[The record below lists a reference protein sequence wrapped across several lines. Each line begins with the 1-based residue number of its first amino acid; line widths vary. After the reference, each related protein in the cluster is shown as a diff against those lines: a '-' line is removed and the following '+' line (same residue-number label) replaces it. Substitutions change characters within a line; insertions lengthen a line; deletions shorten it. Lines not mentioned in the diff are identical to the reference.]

1 MINVKWGSFAETL
14 GFLLSEV
21 VLFGVPSALIGL
33 GFWGLG
39 QWIRQEEVSKKLF
52 TSLVD
57 YAFVIP
63 ILLGLISFFVIAFNM
78 ESITDFCIKLF
89 SGRVRVYLN
98 GRLVASGKANVYFYV
113 PLSRP
118 GDIYEV
124 KWGRE
129 TFSLRLYPRTHYTI
143 SKGDF
148 GWGYRD

>member
-1 MINVKWGSFAETL
+1 MDNRCMIEVEWGETL
-14 GFLLSEV
+14 ATALGLLLTVVFGWGVFSAFGGLWCWLSEV
-21 VLFGVPSALIGL
+21 EDSTLIL
-33 GFWGLG
+33 YARA
-39 QWIRQEEVSKKLF
+39 I
-52 TSLVD
+52 SL
-57 YAFVIP
+57 
-63 ILLGLISFFVIAFNM
+63 LLGVISIPVYIFLAFTRIIDFF
-78 ESITDFCIKLF
+78 TKLL

-118 GDIYEV
+118 GDIYEG